1 MKTIS
6 YNRIPERLSSRWR
19 GLEECIR
26 QIVLSL
32 PVEQLVL
39 FGSYGRGEGT
49 DESDVDLCVVSPEAD
64 SQLKAARKIRKALWQ
79 VPACPPLTLI
89 PITPERLREKLARHD
104 PFFEDVV
111 STGIALLD
119 ED

>member
-1 MKTIS
+1 MKPITRL
-6 YNRIPERLSSRWR
+6 NIPEAVTRQWQGAEDCL
-19 GLEECIR
+19 R
-26 QIVLSL
+26 QIASVM
-32 PVEQLVL
+32 PTEQMFL
-39 FGSYGRGEGT
+39 FGSYSRGEAN
-49 DESDVDLCVVSPEAD
+49 DESDVDLCVVSPEAG

-111 STGIALLD
+111 STGIALMD
-119 ED
+119 EN